1 VLSELWPFAKC
12 GLTSPSSTEP
22 SAGEESKKET
32 KKSTLERRRSARPF
46 LLLARHKIKMWP
58 FSPRSSVTAKQRG
71 AALGRCDAQR
81 RAYAACIAANSGGGE
96 ASSSSTSTSSSTSSS
111 AKLAE
116 RACASL
122 ATTLLECL
130 SQKCAPEQAAA
141 FAECVSTGKSK
152 GREPNCGR
160 EVEAM
165 RSALRKAKLFPFP
178 PLQPPRRHERARA
191 SRSS

>member
-1 VLSELWPFAKC
+1 
-12 GLTSPSSTEP
+12 
-22 SAGEESKKET
+22 
-32 KKSTLERRRSARPF
+32 
-46 LLLARHKIKMWP
+46 MWP
-58 FSPRSSVTAKQRG
+58 FSSRSSVTAEERG

-81 RAYAACIAANSGGGE
+81 RAYAACIAANSLIGD
-96 ASSSSTSTSSSTSSS
+96 SSSPLSTSSAQ

-141 FAECVSTGKSK
+141 FAECVATGKSK
-152 GREPNCGR
+152 GKKPNCGL

-191 SRSS
+191 RRSS

>member
-1 VLSELWPFAKC
+1 
-12 GLTSPSSTEP
+12 
-22 SAGEESKKET
+22 
-32 KKSTLERRRSARPF
+32 
-46 LLLARHKIKMWP
+46 MWP
-58 FSPRSSVTAKQRG
+58 FSSRSSVTAEERG

-81 RAYAACIAANSGGGE
+81 RAYAACVAANSLSSGD
-96 ASSSSTSTSSSTSSS
+96 SSSPPSTSSSAAQ

-141 FAECVSTGKSK
+141 FAECVATGKSK
-152 GREPNCGR
+152 GKKPNCGL

-191 SRSS
+191 ARRSS